1 MKKILISVLAA
12 ISLNTMTV
20 QASTQDKLIEVC
32 KASAE
37 ESLAGFK
44 RAVKG
49 TSMRL
54 RDLYPSL
61 KCNGIELLGFAIQT
75 GDSSISEYI
84 INRTKRRDLTT
95 IEGIKSKEWFIRN
108 GYEDT
113 KTYQVLVDK
122 LG

>member
-1 MKKILISVLAA
+1 MKKILISVIAA
-12 ISLNTMTV
+12 VSLNTMTA
-20 QASTQDKLIEVC
+20 QAGTEDKLVEVC
-32 KASAE
+32 KASTG
-37 ESLAGFK
+37 ESLASFK

-54 RDLYPSL
+54 RDLYPTL
-61 KCNGIELLGFAIQT
+61 KCNGIELLGFSIKT
-75 GDSSISEYI
+75 GDNSISEYI

-95 IEGIKSKEWFIRN
+95 IEGVKSKEWFIRN

-113 KTYQVLVDK
+113 KTYEILVDK